1 MKMKYCEP
9 KREFLQTFYRKNRL
23 NFAVAAI
30 LWALGGIFMPF
41 VSWLLGAI
49 TDVMTVGSMEDLKKI
64 ALLMALFVPVAGMQ
78 GWLADRVNARF
89 LNRAVTQYRELAFRK
104 ISGKGISAF
113 AGENT
118 SRYLSALTNDVTAL
132 EQQYLEQ
139 QMTMVDC
146 GVSFVLGLGMM
157 LWNSPVL
164 TVVTL
169 AGAAL
174 PLLVSVLLG
183 SRAAALEQQVS
194 EANERFLGRVK
205 DLLSGFSV
213 LKAFKAEKE
222 AEEIFRTADGE
233 LEQAKR
239 EKRNFAAVM
248 SAAGGTAGFVMQMGM
263 FVVGAY
269 MAIRGVIT
277 PGTVLVFVNLVN
289 VVLRPINLFP
299 TFLAGRRA
307 AHALVEKLAQITR
320 ENAQVSGE
328 IVEPRLE
335 DAIVFQ
341 NLSFAYE
348 EGKPVLKDISA
359 KLEAG
364 KKYAIVGSSGSGKS
378 TLLNLLMGAYAGYS
392 GSVTLDGKE
401 LSAIDP
407 DSLYDLMSLIGQ
419 NVFLFDDTIRRNI
432 TMFRSFP
439 DGMVLSAAERSGL
452 ASVMAE
458 KGEHYRCGEN
468 GSGLSGG
475 ERQRVSIARALLR
488 RTPVLMLDEATAALD
503 NQTGFEITDAI
514 LKLEGLTRIV
524 VTHRLE
530 EKLLRQYD
538 SILVLQD
545 GRITERGSY
554 ETLMARKGYFYS
566 LYTVS
571 SGT

>member
-1 MKMKYCEP
+1 METKAFDP
-9 KREFLQTFYRKNRL
+9 KKEFLQTFYRNNRL
-23 NFAVAAI
+23 NFILAV
-30 LWALGGIFMPF
+30 LLSALCSAFMPF
-41 VSWLLGAI
+41 ISWVLGAV
-49 TDVMTVGSMEDLKKI
+49 TDTMTQGDMPRLKQIACMVAVVLPVMCVLS
-64 ALLMALFVPVAGMQ
+64 LMT
-78 GWLADRVNARF
+78 DRANARF
-89 LNRAVTQYRELAFRK
+89 LNRAVTQYKDLAFRK

-118 SRYLSALTNDVTAL
+118 GRYLSALTNDVTAM
-132 EQQYLEQ
+132 EQQYLEKLLG
-139 QMTMVDC
+139 MVDC
-146 GVSFVLGLGMM
+146 TVSFFLALGMM
-157 LWNSPVL
+157 LWYSPAL
-164 TVVTL
+164 TAVTV
-169 AGAAL
+169 AGCVL

-183 SRAAALEQQVS
+183 SKAAELEQRVS
-194 EANERFLGRVK
+194 AANEGFLARMK
-205 DLLSGFSV
+205 DLLNGFSV
-213 LKAFKAEKE
+213 LKSFKAEKE
-222 AEEIFRTADGE
+222 AHSLFRSTNEALEET
-233 LEQAKR
+233 KR

-248 SAAGGTAGFVMQMGM
+248 SAAGNLAGLTMQTGM
-263 FVVGAY
+263 FIAGAY
-269 MAIRGVIT
+269 MAIRGRIT
-277 PGTVLVFVNLVN
+277 PGTVLIFVNLVN
-289 VVLRPINLFP
+289 VILSPVNQFP

-307 AHALVEKLAQITR
+307 SLALVDKLARITG
-320 ENAQVSGE
+320 ENTQTSGKAIKPE
-328 IVEPRLE
+328 LK
-335 DAIVFQ
+335 DAIVLQ
-341 NLSFAYE
+341 DLSFAYE
-348 EGKPVLKDISA
+348 SGKPVLKHLSA

-392 GSVTLDGKE
+392 GCLTLDGKE

-419 NVFLFDDTIRRNI
+419 NVFLFDDTIRQNI
-432 TMFRSFP
+432 TMFRQFP
-439 DGMVLSAAERSGL
+439 EEEIRSATERSGL
-452 ASVMAE
+452 APVVTE
-458 KGEHYRCGEN
+458 KGADYRCGEN

-545 GRITERGSY
+545 GCITEQGRY
-554 ETLMARKGYFYS
+554 EELMAKKGYFFS